1 MSCHKRLIDFCI
13 PIAVLAI
20 ILAYSYARFF
30 LIAYIGFQF
39 SGSTGEVVDIYAG
52 QSAPPFLEKGDVL
65 MAVNGQS
72 WSEIQDSQM
81 ENPLA
86 SFRSE
91 DRISLEAQ
99 GKDEIKH
106 IEWKVIGFNMPEFWT
121 RLINTWPL
129 SYAFWLAGTATVLL
143 VRPKNERWKLLIAFY
158 YITAIWFI
166 AGGVSSWRVL
176 DSSLVL
182 RIGVWASLPVYLH
195 LHWNFP
201 SLITPVW
208 RGWIFLLYAV
218 SAVLAVAQAFG
229 FLDRNA
235 HALGLVI
242 AVTVSVFLLL
252 GRLIWRPAERRD
264 VGFLFFATA
273 VALTPVIAV
282 ALASGQSSIDPALP
296 GLLFSMLALP
306 GAYFF
311 VVYRRQL
318 GGLELRANRLIAL
331 YLFAVLL
338 ITLALVLFPISS
350 AGTVGMEAASG
361 AILLTALV
369 TTLVTSLGFSPFQ
382 RFIEKRLLRIP
393 QAPDSLLSKF
403 AGEISTSITYEHLA
417 EILQKKVLPSLLI
430 RESALVDF
438 ENGNE
443 SGQLVYLQ
451 GITRSDLPPSE
462 ELVHFKLSANSSD
475 QQELT
480 ALKWVRLA
488 LPLRVAGSV
497 HGIWL
502 LGRKDPDDYYHQNER
517 NLLGSLADQMAIAL
531 TNISQA
537 NSLRAIHQA
546 DIERQETER
555 IHLARELHDD
565 VLPKINQLEAS
576 RVNSEIFVTKIEHL
590 NELIRRL
597 MAGLRPPLLDQGL
610 YLALEQLIEDVHAK
624 IPGST
629 QLRLDLNSSLARF
642 EPVVEQHIFRIIQQA
657 CENAFVHGTPK
668 SIIISGKIDENGVD
682 LHVKDDGSGFELQST
697 DLSEMLK
704 TRHFGLA
711 GMSERAAMI
720 GANLRI
726 ASAPGQGTKIDLRW
740 YPEMSKKGI

>member
-1 MSCHKRLIDFCI
+1 MSCHKRLIDFFI

-20 ILAYSYARFF
+20 LLAYSYARFF

-39 SGSTGEVVDIYAG
+39 SGSTGEVVDVYAG

-86 SFRSE
+86 SFRPE

-106 IEWKVIGFNMPEFWT
+106 IEWKVTGFNMPEFWT

-129 SYAFWLAGTATVLL
+129 SYAFWLAGTATLLL

-158 YITAIWFI
+158 YITAIWII

-176 DSSLVL
+176 DSSLIL

-201 SLITPVW
+201 SLIRPVW

-218 SAVLAVAQAFG
+218 SAVLAVAQTFG

-242 AVTVSVFLLL
+242 ALIVSVFLLL
-252 GRLIWRPAERRD
+252 GRLIGRPAERRD
-264 VGFLFFATA
+264 AGFLFFATA
-273 VALTPVIAV
+273 VALTPVVAL

-338 ITLALVLFPISS
+338 ITLALILFPLFS

-361 AILLTALV
+361 AIVLTALV

-393 QAPDSLLSKF
+393 QTPDSLLSKF

-417 EILQKKVLPSLLI
+417 AILQKKVLPSLLI

-451 GITRSDLPPSE
+451 GITRPDLPPTE
-462 ELVHFKLSANSSD
+462 ELVHLKLSAHSSD

-480 ALKWVRLA
+480 TFKWVRLA
-488 LPLRVAGSV
+488 LPLHVAGSV
-497 HGIWL
+497 RGIWL

-517 NLLGSLADQMAIAL
+517 DLLGSLADQMAIAL

-576 RVNSEIFVTKIEHL
+576 RVNSENFVTKIEHL

-610 YLALEQLIEDVHAK
+610 YLALEQLVEDVHAK

-682 LHVKDDGSGFELQST
+682 LHVEDDGSGFELQST

-740 YPEMSKKGI
+740 YPETSKKGI